1 MQGMATARSELVD
14 NQVAL
19 YYHLVSTCVRQSW
32 LCGIDRAT
40 GKDYS
45 HRKAWLVKRIEQL
58 ARCYA
63 VEVMAYTVM
72 SNHFHLVVLYD
83 PLACLEWSDEEVVRR
98 WTLSHPKM
106 RNGVVDPTLNAVR
119 TAMLLEQPEKL
130 QRLRQQL
137 GSLSCFMQHLKQPIA
152 WRANR
157 EDECRG
163 HFFEARFYSGALLS
177 EDSVIA
183 AMAYVDLNPVRAKI
197 ARSIEQ
203 CENTSII
210 ERLRYLEN
218 SEERL
223 EAMLSPLVS
232 GLQSVSDADAAGVPT
247 PSNPQS
253 TKVTPRPLI
262 SNAEYVQIL
271 RSIVDAERAGGAR
284 NDEVSAWIDRMAEHR
299 RRKSAYGS
307 GETVAKWRKTRGL
320 RVHK

>member
-1 MQGMATARSELVD
+1 MATARSKLVD
-14 NQVAL
+14 GNVAL

-32 LCGIDRAT
+32 LCGVDHAT

-63 VEVMAYTVM
+63 VDVMAYTVM
-72 SNHFHLVVLYD
+72 SNHFHLVVFYD

-106 RNGVVDPTLNAVR
+106 RGGVVDPTANAVR
-119 TAMLLEQPEKL
+119 AAMLLQQPEKL

-157 EDECRG
+157 EDGCRG
-163 HFFEARFYSGALLS
+163 HFFDSRFYSGALLC

-197 ARSIEQ
+197 ARFIEQ
-203 CENTSII
+203 CANTSIT

-223 EAMLSPLVS
+223 EAVISPLVS
-232 GLQSVSDADAAGVPT
+232 GLRSETDTDAVSVPT
-247 PSNPQS
+247 PSQPPS
-253 TKVTPRPLI
+253 TKVIPRLSI

-271 RSIVDAERAGGAR
+271 RSIIEAERAGGAR
-284 NDEVSAWIDRMAEHR
+284 NEEVAAWISRVAEHR
-299 RRKSAYGS
+299 RRRSAYGS
-307 GETVAKWRKTRGL
+307 GEAVTKWYKSRGL
-320 RVHK
+320 RVRK